1 MKGSIKMEQTTA
13 LKKETK
19 NEKRNVFDSFQDGTR
34 KGWGIF
40 VKSMLP
46 SIVMAYTFIY
56 ILETTGLMDLFSDI
70 FAPVMGIFGMPPISI
85 VCLATVFFSRAG
97 GCALAASFV
106 ADGSLTPMQATI
118 LLPTMFLIG
127 GTINQW
133 VRVISVCGTR
143 SSRQKYIIIMTWIM
157 AFLSLWLG
165 RFIFPLFS

>member
-1 MKGSIKMEQTTA
+1 MGQDTA
-13 LKKETK
+13 KK
-19 NEKRNVFDSFQDGTR
+19 NLFDSFQDGVR

-56 ILETTGLMDLFSDI
+56 ILETTGLMDLFSRI
-70 FAPVMGIFGMPPISI
+70 FAPVMGIFGMPPIAI

-106 ADGSLTPMQATI
+106 ADGSLTAMQATV

-143 SSRQKYIIIMTWIM
+143 ASRQKYIILMTWVI
-157 AFLSLWLG
+157 AFLSLWVASL
-165 RFIFPLFS
+165 IFPLFS